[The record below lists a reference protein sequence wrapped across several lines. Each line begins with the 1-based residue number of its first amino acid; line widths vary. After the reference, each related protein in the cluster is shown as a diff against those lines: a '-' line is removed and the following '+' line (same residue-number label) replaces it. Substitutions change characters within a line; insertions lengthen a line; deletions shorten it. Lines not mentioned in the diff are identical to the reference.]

1 MHTFKKLHSGGLVPS
16 NAVERR
22 KERAKEVSEGILSKC
37 VIDIGD
43 VSISAQ
49 PSH

>member
-1 MHTFKKLHSGGLVPS
+1 MHTLKKLHGGGLVPS

-37 VIDIGD
+37 VIDIG
-43 VSISAQ
+43 VFQTPLQ